1 MDVTSSVLPEDVNTL
16 TFLNILVSSLWPS
29 YTSATVY
36 LSRRLD
42 EQDKVEYRAA
52 VLSSVGTSRGMIIR
66 PLTKIE
72 VASSRGEVLLK
83 LLENVESLA
92 EIPFQTM
99 EKNPQGNLKEGET
112 GIREHELCSNDE

>member
-1 MDVTSSVLPEDVNTL
+1 
-16 TFLNILVSSLWPS
+16 
-29 YTSATVY
+29 
-36 LSRRLD
+36 
-42 EQDKVEYRAA
+42 
-52 VLSSVGTSRGMIIR
+52 MIIR

-83 LLENVESLA
+83 LLEKVESLA